1 MLFETKRKLKE
12 DAILAEERAT
22 IHFRKLNQIELI
34 LKNADKNQEMY
45 YETLYKIKRVI
56 FPNTTFK
63 R

>member
-1 MLFETKRKLKE
+1 MWGTKKQLKE
-12 DAILAEERAT
+12 DAMLAEERAV
-22 IHFRKLNQIELI
+22 IHFRKLNQIEII
-34 LKNADKNQEMY
+34 LKNADKNHEMY

>member
-1 MLFETKRKLKE
+1 MPFETKKQLKQE
-12 DAILAEERAT
+12 AELAERRAV

-34 LKNADKNQEMY
+34 LKNADKNHEMY

-56 FPNTTFK
+56 FPNTNLK